1 MKRSFLVLFVIV
13 ISLTSKAQLSVG
25 TMAPEIKLPDAKDS
39 IVNLSSFKGKV
50 VLLDFWA
57 SWCRP
62 CRASNP
68 GVVRLYNKYKN
79 KGLVVFGVSIDSKKA
94 LWLNAVK
101 QDRITYQ
108 QVNDNAGW
116 NSKVAEAYNVNE
128 IPSTF
133 LIDKTGKI
141 VAVDAEGKSLE
152 NKVKA
157 LLED

>member
-1 MKRSFLVLFVIV
+1 M
-13 ISLTSKAQLSVG
+13 
-25 TMAPEIKLPDAKDS
+25 
-39 IVNLSSFKGKV
+39 
-50 VLLDFWA
+50 
-57 SWCRP
+57 
-62 CRASNP
+62 
-68 GVVRLYNKYKN
+68 
-79 KGLVVFGVSIDSKKA
+79 FGVSIDSKKA
-94 LWLNAVK
+94 QWLAAVK
-101 QDRITYQ
+101 QDKITYQ

-157 LLED
+157 LLE